1 MSGPLAL
8 SPRRRIPKVPF
19 DRRTAAFALDF
30 GSLAILSSFSGG
42 SLYIPVFLLLWLGMR
57 VLVAGNNRGQSLGRW
72 AFDIRVAELRYGATP
87 GLLDLAKREAMTGFG
102 AVLMLVGLANLSP
115 TNGWILILPL
125 PLLVDC
131 GVAFADPEFRQ
142 AFHDQ
147 IARTI
152 VVESRRGYS
161 LDIKV
166 KKLIAEAQRR
176 MK

>member
-8 SPRRRIPKVPF
+8 PPRRRIPKVPF
-19 DRRTAAFALDF
+19 DRRCAAFALDF
-30 GSLAILSSFSGG
+30 GCIAILSAVSGV
-42 SLYIPVFLLLWLGMR
+42 LYIPVFLLLWFGMR
-57 VLVAGNNRGQSLGRW
+57 VLGTGNNKGQSLGRW
-72 AFDIRVAELRYGATP
+72 AFDMRVAEPRYGATP
-87 GLLDLAKREAMTGFG
+87 GLLELAKREAMTGFG
-102 AVLMLVGLANLSP
+102 ALLVMVGLANLSP

-131 GVAFADPEFRQ
+131 GMAFADPEFRQ

-147 IARTI
+147 IAQTV

-176 MK
+176 VK

>member
-8 SPRRRIPKVPF
+8 PPRRRIPKVPF
-19 DRRTAAFALDF
+19 DRRIAAFALDF
-30 GSLAILSSFSGG
+30 GSIATLSAFSGG
-42 SLYIPVFLLLWLGMR
+42 LLYIPVFLLLWLGMR
-57 VLVAGNNRGQSLGRW
+57 VLVAGNNKGQSLGRW
-72 AFDIRVAELRYGATP
+72 AFDMRVAELNYGATP
-87 GLLDLAKREAMTGFG
+87 GLLELAKRESMTGFG
-102 AVLMLVGLANLSP
+102 ALLAMVGLASLSP

-131 GVAFADPEFRQ
+131 GMAFADPEFRQ

-147 IARTI
+147 IARTV

-176 MK
+176 VK

>member
-8 SPRRRIPKVPF
+8 PPPRRRIPIVPF
-19 DRRTAAFALDF
+19 DRRIAAFALDF
-30 GSLAILSSFSGG
+30 GSTAFLSSFSGA
-42 SLYIPVFLLLWLGMR
+42 LYIPVFLALWLGMR

-72 AFDIRVAELRYGATP
+72 AFDLRVAELRRGATP
-87 GLLDLAKREAMTGFG
+87 GLLELAKREAITGFG
-102 AVLMLVGLANLSP
+102 AVLAMIGLASLGP

-131 GVAFADPEFRQ
+131 GIAFADPELHQ

-147 IARTI
+147 IVRT
-152 VVESRRGYS
+152 VMVQTDRGYS

-176 MK
+176 VK